1 MHYVSKNSIDCDQFL
16 DTTHGAYIK
25 VLKTQELITE
35 Q

>member
-1 MHYVSKNSIDCDQFL
+1 MYQVKSNINCDQL
-16 DTTHGAYIK
+16 PDTTHGAYIK